1 MGAKEEIMD
10 IIYER
15 YCNDNNGNNNI
26 MTFDDFCYSIITLD
40 EELFDK
46 YMDEVPWREAIK
58 IRMERNKIK

>member
-15 YCNDNNGNNNI
+15 YCNDNINSVNI
-26 MTFDDFCYSIITLD
+26 MTFDEFFDSVITLD